1 MDIDKIGK
9 YIKEQREKLNLTQS
23 DLGDKVHVTRQAV
36 SSWENGK
43 TIPDS
48 EMLLKLS
55 EIFSVTI
62 NEILGA
68 ETIEKATLELVNENN
83 KKSLKIKKLMIS
95 FLFIIILLV
104 LSILSIYFINNYNSI
119 QVYKISG
126 RSNNFKIRDG
136 IVMSTSEYSY
146 FKLGDILVKEDKERE
161 IKKIELYYVYN
172 NKKIVVFQ
180 SDLNNQFFT
189 DDYGYQELSKSKF
202 KKIKDKCYIEIV
214 YDNNKVEKIRLE
226 LTEKFKNDFES
237 TLDSAKVVNL
247 YQMKMEQLERF
258 KLLTNIEERK
268 YQENVKI
275 RNEEKEKLNYTP
287 VIKEDK
293 IIPQPVEEPPKVEEK
308 IEQIEEPVEE
318 EKTTVPEINYDE
330 IINLIRTYGVNEN
343 GSYKIEFTLEDGS
356 YVSIIAVNNM
366 IEIGMINRFEIEQ
379 FTYSTIK
386 DKYVRYI
393 LYENYIVSRDEIIYF
408 DNINDENKQIVE
420 KMNHYL
426 SLIYKEIEGRQVTLA
441 TNF

>member
-161 IKKIELYYVYN
+161 IKKIKLYYVYN
-172 NKKIVVFQ
+172 NKKIIVFQ

-247 YQMKMEQLERF
+247 YQMKMAQLERF

-275 RNEEKEKLNYTP
+275 RNEEKEELNSTP
-287 VIKEDK
+287 VIKENK
-293 IIPQPVEEPPKVEEK
+293 IIPQHVEEPPKVEEK
-308 IEQIEEPVEE
+308 IEPNEE
-318 EKTTVPEINYDE
+318 ESVKEEKPTVPEINYDE

-343 GSYKIEFTLEDGS
+343 GSYKIEFTIEDGS
-356 YVSIIAVNNM
+356 YVSISEVYDV
-366 IEIGMINRFEIEQ
+366 IEIMVINNNIIEQ
-379 FTYSTIK
+379 YTYKTL
-386 DKYVRYI
+386 DYEFRYI
-393 LYENYIVSRDEIIYF
+393 FYENFIIIKTEDIFFY
-408 DNINDENKQIVE
+408 NMTDENKQIVK

-426 SLIYKEIEGRQVTLA
+426 TLIYKEIEGRQVTLA

>member
-161 IKKIELYYVYN
+161 IKKIKLYYVYN
-172 NKKIVVFQ
+172 NKKIIVFQ

-202 KKIKDKCYIEIV
+202 KKIK
-214 YDNNKVEKIRLE
+214 
-226 LTEKFKNDFES
+226 
-237 TLDSAKVVNL
+237 
-247 YQMKMEQLERF
+247 
-258 KLLTNIEERK
+258 
-268 YQENVKI
+268 
-275 RNEEKEKLNYTP
+275 
-287 VIKEDK
+287 
-293 IIPQPVEEPPKVEEK
+293 
-308 IEQIEEPVEE
+308 
-318 EKTTVPEINYDE
+318 
-330 IINLIRTYGVNEN
+330 
-343 GSYKIEFTLEDGS
+343 
-356 YVSIIAVNNM
+356 
-366 IEIGMINRFEIEQ
+366 
-379 FTYSTIK
+379 
-386 DKYVRYI
+386 
-393 LYENYIVSRDEIIYF
+393 
-408 DNINDENKQIVE
+408 
-420 KMNHYL
+420 
-426 SLIYKEIEGRQVTLA
+426 A
-441 TNF
+441 T